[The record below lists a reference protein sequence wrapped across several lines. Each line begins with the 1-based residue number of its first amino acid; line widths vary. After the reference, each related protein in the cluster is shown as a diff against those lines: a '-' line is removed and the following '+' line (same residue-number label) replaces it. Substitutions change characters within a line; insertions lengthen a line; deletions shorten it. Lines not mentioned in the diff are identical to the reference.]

1 MATSSTRRS
10 LEFRE
15 RAVRIVRETAKPI
28 AVVARELGIDAG
40 ALSSWV
46 KKDRALGE
54 IEGLSAGGRKGSES
68 IPQLEYRRWR

>member
-1 MATSSTRRS
+1 VATSSTRRS

-15 RAVRIVRETAKPI
+15 RAVRIVRETGKPI
-28 AVVARELGIDAG
+28 AVVAPELGINART
-40 ALSSWV
+40 LSYWV

-54 IEGLSAGGRKGSES
+54 IEGLSAGERKGSES